1 MPAIFSEKDIQS
13 QLRDLAQEIASDI
26 VAADLPH
33 SQELLG
39 TFVSAL
45 ALAVADQTRR
55 AERRQK
61 QAEGIAAAKAN
72 GGRFGRP
79 ARPLPENF
87 EEVHREWR
95 RGQMT
100 LAEAADTC
108 GLPQAT
114 FYSMAARRERAGSCA
129 G

>member
-1 MPAIFSEKDIQS
+1 MHPVFTENDIQS
-13 QLRDLAQEIASDI
+13 RLKDLAQEIASDI
-26 VAADLPH
+26 VTADMPH

-72 GGRFGRP
+72 GVRFGRP
-79 ARPLPENF
+79 ARPIPENF
-87 EEVHREWR
+87 EEVRQEWR
-95 RGQMT
+95 SGQLT

-114 FYSMAARRERAGSCA
+114 FYSIATRKERAESCA